1 MSLASREVDLIVL
14 GSGAGGM
21 TAALTAAI
29 LGLDVVLVE
38 KTEFVGGTSARSAGS
53 VWVPNSRHSTPG
65 KDDPEKALLY
75 LRSALGNRIRESMV
89 HAYLDAGPDMIA
101 FLEDNSDVAFRP
113 YAYHP
118 DYLAT
123 LPGATLSG
131 RVLEPVPF
139 DAIVLG
145 RNFASLRPPLPEFTL
160 FGGMMVDRKDI
171 GHLLNAAKSP
181 SSLLYAAGLVSRY
194 GLHRMRFA
202 RGARLVMGNALV
214 GRLYHS
220 LLQRG
225 VPVLTSTHAEP
236 LFAQGGRITGAKV
249 TSPDGTF
256 TLTSRRG
263 IVLATGGISR
273 NSALRAELMPS
284 SLNAHTP
291 VAEGATGDGAALAQ
305 KAGGHLGSEHASN
318 SFWSPI
324 SLRKRADGS
333 IAAFPHLVLDRG
345 KPGLIAVDPDG
356 KRFVSESTNYHLF
369 VEAMFGALKDRPGQ
383 SCFLICDDDFIAK
396 YGLGMVRPRRLNLAG
411 AIADG
416 YLTRADTIGG
426 LAQALGIP
434 ADTLEKTVARHNG
447 FAATGVDEE
456 FGKGSDAYQRNLGDA
471 AHKPNPCIG
480 ALAKPAF
487 YAVKVYPGDIGASMG
502 LVTNEHALVLRRDGS
517 IISGLYA
524 CGNDMDSIMAGIY
537 PGPGITLGPA
547 MTFGYLA
554 ARHAAGK

>member
-29 LGLDVVLVE
+29 FGLDVALVE
-38 KTEFVGGTSARSAGS
+38 KTQLVGGTSARSAGS
-53 VWVPNSRHSTPG
+53 VWVPNSRHSAPG
-65 KDDPEKALLY
+65 TDDPDKALLY
-75 LRSALGNRIRESMV
+75 LRCALGNRMREAMT
-89 HAYLDAGPDMIA
+89 HAYLDAGPAMIA
-101 FLEDNSDVAFRP
+101 LLEDNSEVAFRP
-113 YAYHP
+113 YAHHP

-139 DAIVLG
+139 DAVVLG
-145 RNFASLRPPLPEFTL
+145 KNFSNLRPPLPEFTL
-160 FGGMMVDRKDI
+160 FGGMMVDRTDI
-171 GHLLNAAKSP
+171 AHLLNASKSAR
-181 SSLLYAAGLVSRY
+181 SLLYAAGLVSRY
-194 GLHRMRFA
+194 GLHRVRFA

-214 GRLYHS
+214 GRLYYS

-225 VPVLTSTHAEP
+225 VPVMTSTQAQP
-236 LFAQGGRITGAKV
+236 LIAQDGGVIGAKV
-249 TSPDGTF
+249 TSPEGTF

-291 VAEGATGDGAALAQ
+291 VAEGATGDGARFAQ
-305 KAGGHLGSEHASN
+305 RAGGHLGSEHASN

-324 SLRKRADGS
+324 SLRKRRDGS

-383 SCFLICDDDFIAK
+383 SCCLICDDHFIAK

-411 AIADG
+411 AIRDG
-416 YLTRADTIGG
+416 YLTRADTIAG
-426 LAQALGIP
+426 LAQALGMP
-434 ADTLEKTVARHNG
+434 ADALERTIARHNS
-447 FAATGVDEE
+447 FVATGVDVD

-480 ALAKPAF
+480 LLAKPPF
-487 YAVKVYPGDIGASMG
+487 YAVNVFPGDIGASVG
-502 LVTNEHALVLRRDGS
+502 LVTNEHAQVLRQDGS
-517 IISGLYA
+517 IVAGLYA

-547 MTFGYLA
+547 MAFGYIA